1 MTDPAPL
8 HTVADRDSLE
18 ENRWPCPPRPMSA
31 QIIRLTDCGY
41 MNHPAAIEPSS
52 ETKDF
57 DLDNPQWY
65 LNRELTWLEFNR
77 RVLNEAGDPRTP
89 LLERVNFLAI
99 VSSNLDEFFMKRIGG
114 LKQQIGAGVDVMTVD
129 GRTPHQQI
137 SESVAMVQELLADQ
151 TLLLRELV
159 RELSDFGIHLRAY
172 RELEPQ
178 HQEWL
183 RKHYLKSIFALVT
196 PLAIDPSHP
205 FPFVSNL
212 SLNALVVVRQP
223 SGARTLVR
231 IKTPV
236 SSHTPRF
243 VRVRDEMI
251 FVPLEQLI
259 TENLDLLLPGVE
271 IESVYLFR
279 ITRNA
284 VTERAVEQ
292 ANDLLELIRSELRE
306 RKFAPVVRLEVD
318 RRMPHRLRNHL
329 AQHLELTGTADIV
342 EVDELFGRRDLV
354 EIARLPVSELR
365 YAPHEPVDH
374 PRLKDA
380 ASVFEEVRRNP
391 LLLQHPYQSFTSSIT
406 RLLQEAVD
414 DPHVLAIKMTLYR
427 TSADSQVVPLLV
439 EAAMQG
445 KQVAV
450 VLELQ
455 ARFDEAA
462 NIRWANR
469 LEEAGVHLSYGVG
482 GYKTH
487 AKMILI
493 LRDESGRLRRYVHIG
508 TGNYH
513 SGTASLY
520 CDVCLLSCDKDLGSD
535 ATELFN
541 SLTTGTLHDRHY
553 SKLLTAPLYM
563 KEALIEK
570 IEREIRL
577 HDTEEPGLIQLKVNA
592 LEDKDITKA
601 LYRAS
606 RAGVHVDLIVRDTC
620 RLRPGIPGLSENI
633 TVISIVGRFLEH
645 SRIYYFRNGSNEE
658 YYIGSA
664 DCMSRNLTGR
674 VEAIAPIEDPALMAE
689 LRTYLDLQLRD
700 RRSAWDMQPDG
711 SYQQRVPDQEHQI
724 SSQEALIE
732 RASAP
737 FQAGAACPAREPV
750 AEPAAGS
757 ARSPRRCDS
766 PDLAPRTGSR

>member
-1 MTDPAPL
+1 
-8 HTVADRDSLE
+8 
-18 ENRWPCPPRPMSA
+18 
-31 QIIRLTDCGY
+31 

-52 ETKDF
+52 EAKDF
-57 DLDNPQWY
+57 DLDDPQWY

-77 RVLNEAGDPRTP
+77 RVLNEAADPRTP

-137 SESVAMVQELLADQ
+137 IESVAMVQELLADQ

-159 RELSDFGIHLRAY
+159 RELSDCGIHLRAY

-183 RKHYLKSIFALVT
+183 RKHYLKTIFALVT

-212 SLNALVVVRQP
+212 SLNALVVVKQP
-223 SGARTLVR
+223 SGARTLIR

-236 SSHTPRF
+236 SAHTPRF
-243 VRVRDEMI
+243 VRVRDEML

-391 LLLQHPYQSFTSSIT
+391 LLLQHPFQSFTSSIT

-493 LRDESGRLRRYVHIG
+493 LRNESGRLRRYVHIG

-513 SGTASLY
+513 SGTASQY
-520 CDVCLLSCDKDLGSD
+520 CDVCLLSCDKNLGSD

-541 SLTTGTLHDRHY
+541 SLTTGTLYDRHY

-577 HDTEEPGLIQLKVNA
+577 CDADEPGLIQLKANA

-606 RAGVHVDLIVRDTC
+606 RAGVRVDLIVRDTC

-645 SRIYYFRNGSNEE
+645 SRIYYFRNGGNEE

-711 SYQQRVPDQEHQI
+711 SYLQRVPDQEHQI

-732 RASAP
+732 RATSLDKA
-737 FQAGAACPAREPV
+737 
-750 AEPAAGS
+750 
-757 ARSPRRCDS
+757 
-766 PDLAPRTGSR
+766 T

>member
-1 MTDPAPL
+1 VIASKETAGRRRPALPA
-8 HTVADRDSLE
+8 VAIA
-18 ENRWPCPPRPMSA
+18 A
-31 QIIRLTDCGY
+31 QTIPLTDLTGY
-41 MNHPAAIEPSS
+41 MNDPAASQPSNA
-52 ETKDF
+52 TQDF
-57 DLDNPQWY
+57 DLDDAQWY

-77 RVLNEAGDPRTP
+77 RVLNEAADPRTP
-89 LLERVNFLAI
+89 LLERVNFLSI

-114 LKQQIGAGVDVMTVD
+114 LKQQIGAGVDVVTVD
-129 GRTPHQQI
+129 GRTPQQQI
-137 SESVAMVQELLADQ
+137 EESVAMVQELLADQ

-159 RELSDFGIHLRAY
+159 GELAESGVHLRAY

-183 RKHYLKSIFALVT
+183 RRHYLKSIFPLVT

-212 SLNALVVVRQP
+212 SLNALIVVKQP

-236 SSHTPRF
+236 SAHTPRF
-243 VRVRDEMI
+243 VRVRDELL

-271 IESVYLFR
+271 IENVYLFR

-284 VTERAVEQ
+284 VAERAEEQ

-318 RRMPHRLRNHL
+318 RSMPHRLRNHL
-329 AQHLELTGTADIV
+329 AQHLELTGNTDIV
-342 EVDELFGRRDLV
+342 EVDELLGRRDLA
-354 EIARLPVSELR
+354 EIARLPVAELR
-365 YAPHEPVDH
+365 YPPHEAADH

-380 ASVFEEVRRNP
+380 TSIFAEVGRDP
-391 LLLQHPYQSFTSSIT
+391 LLLQHPYQSFTGSIT
-406 RLLQEAVD
+406 RLLHEAVD

-427 TSADSQVVPLLV
+427 TSADSQVIPLLV

-469 LEEAGVHLSYGVG
+469 LEEAGVHLSYGVV

-493 LRDESGRLRRYVHIG
+493 LRNESGRLRRYVHIG

-513 SGTASLY
+513 SGTASQY
-520 CDVCLLSCDKDLGSD
+520 CDLCLLSCDQNLGAD

-541 SLTTGTLHDRHY
+541 SLTTGTLHDRRY
-553 SKLLTAPLYM
+553 RKLITAPLYM
-563 KEALIEK
+563 KEVLIEK
-570 IEREIRL
+570 IEREMRVRNA
-577 HDTEEPGLIQLKVNA
+577 EKPGLIQLKTNA

-633 TVISIVGRFLEH
+633 SVISIVGRFLEH
-645 SRIYYFRNGSNEE
+645 SRIYYFRNGGEEE

-664 DCMSRNLTGR
+664 DCMTRNLTGR
-674 VEAIAPIEDPALMAE
+674 VEAIAPIEHPALMAE
-689 LRTYLDLQLRD
+689 LRTYLDLQLGD

-711 SYQQRVPDQEHQI
+711 SYVQRVPDQGHQI
-724 SSQEALIE
+724 SAQEALIE
-732 RASAP
+732 RASR
-737 FQAGAACPAREPV
+737 GT
-750 AEPAAGS
+750 AAG
-757 ARSPRRCDS
+757 
-766 PDLAPRTGSR
+766 GSKPAG